1 MKLKIVLLLIISFF
15 IFYWNVSAVH
25 YTLWYN
31 SVTNWEVKY
40 NWTSKYDNL
49 IINATN
55 TWNNYWDINLYQYYW
70 TQQLDVNIYDVS
82 ESKVEWWGIYD
93 KKYWIPS
100 TIRLNKWIFDWY
112 SSLWF
117 FSDTKKQKTITHEFW
132 HVLWLEH
139 HGITW
144 NVMKSW
150 VSTQTSLWT
159 QDKYDYD
166 SIW

>member
-55 TWNNYWDINLYQYYW
+55 AWKRMDCRCYWKY
-70 TQQLDVNIYDVS
+70 T
-82 ESKVEWWGIYD
+82 
-93 KKYWIPS
+93 KKYWMPS
-100 TIRLNKWIFDWY
+100 LIKFNKWIFDWY
-112 SSLWF
+112 SPAWTY
-117 FSDTKKQKTITHEFW
+117 SDSKKQKTITHEFW
-132 HVLWLEH
+132 HTLWLDH
-139 HGITW
+139 HNITW
-144 NVMKSW
+144 NVMYSW
-150 VSTQTSLWT
+150 ISAQTSLWT